1 MSLEFDL
8 PKDNNSIIKVI
19 GVGGGGSNAVNH
31 MFNQGIVGVDF
42 IVCNTDRQALDIS
55 PVPYKIQLG
64 PALTEGRGAGMI
76 PEIGM
81 NAAMENIEEIRELLS
96 RNAKMVFVTAGMG
109 GGTGT
114 GAAPVIAQVAKD
126 LGILTV
132 GIVTVPFNFEGRKR
146 RQQAE
151 DGLNKMRE
159 NVDTLLI
166 INNERLR
173 DFGKDMSLSQAF
185 GHADNILTVAAKG
198 IAEVISVTGI
208 INVDFNDVNTVLRN
222 SGRAIM
228 GSAIGE
234 GENRAIDAVQNALVS
249 PLLNDNDIYGA
260 KYVLLNITYGNKE
273 VMMDEITEITDYIQD
288 AAGATADV
296 IWGHGYDSSL
306 GDNLSITLIATGF
319 SSEPLTGFEKAPE
332 RKVVSLEDEARKELT
347 TPLDS
352 PVYTSLETAEAV
364 AVEPSVTEQLQQ
376 EPFLKTETSEV
387 LPSYTSTNL
396 TEEVLTSN
404 ADDISSETV
413 DSDVVSEE
421 VPSFSEPIQPVV
433 ESSSEEKI
441 SYDLFGSTEENTD
454 TTDTTPVWNET
465 LINETPETTWN
476 NEYSEEEIGPTAELE
491 DTTEAFTWEM
501 TSEIKE
507 DTVSSTEVPLASEQ
521 NVVRHML
528 EDDIVSPVSTEEV
541 KRPISVEE
549 LQQRTQER
557 VSRIQEYTAKL
568 KKADGINEF
577 EKEPAFV
584 RRNINLN
591 STTPSSDENFS
602 RFGLADDGTGQ
613 FSLRNNNFLHDNVD

>member
-1 MSLEFDL
+1 MPLEFDL
-8 PKDNNSIIKVI
+8 PKENNSIIKVI

-31 MFNQGIVGVDF
+31 MFNQGIAGVDF

-64 PALTEGRGAGMI
+64 PTLTEGRGAGMI

-96 RNAKMVFVTAGMG
+96 KNTKMVFVTAGLG

-114 GAAPVIAQVAKD
+114 GAAPVIAQAARD

-173 DFGKDMSLSQAF
+173 DFGKDMSLSEAF

-234 GENRAIDAVQNALVS
+234 GENRALDAVQNALVS
-249 PLLNDNDIYGA
+249 PLLNDNDISGA

-296 IWGHGYDSSL
+296 IWGHGYDGAL
-306 GDNLSITLIATGF
+306 GDKLNITLIATGF

-332 RKVVSLEDEARKELT
+332 RKVVSLDEESRKELLN
-347 TPLDS
+347 PLES
-352 PVYTSLETAEAV
+352 PL
-364 AVEPSVTEQLQQ
+364 SVSSKALNSTESVPTVSEQLQQ
-376 EPFLKTETSEV
+376 EPFLKV
-387 LPSYTSTNL
+387 
-396 TEEVLTSN
+396 
-404 ADDISSETV
+404 DIN
-413 DSDVVSEE
+413 
-421 VPSFSEPIQPVV
+421 EPIINNAKFPSDMPNVNDTVSLFTDESNVVENEAPLNNASLDQSV
-433 ESSSEEKI
+433 ESSSVEKI
-441 SYDLFGSTEENTD
+441 SYNLFDTTEETDESSQVTPIWNDALISETGD
-454 TTDTTPVWNET
+454 TTQ
-465 LINETPETTWN
+465 N
-476 NEYSEEEIGPTAELE
+476 NEFTDKNTESPEFIEQSG
-491 DTTEAFTWEM
+491 EAFTWELTTENEKDSLNEDEIKITSDEGVVKHLLDDEIS
-501 TSEIKE
+501 TSETSGEEKSSMSAE
-507 DTVSSTEVPLASEQ
+507 DIQ
-521 NVVRHML
+521 
-528 EDDIVSPVSTEEV
+528 
-541 KRPISVEE
+541 KR
-549 LQQRTQER
+549 TNDR
-557 VSRIQEYTAKL
+557 VSKIQEYTSKL

-591 STTPSSDENFS
+591 TSTPSTEENFS
-602 RFGLADDGTGQ
+602 RFGLADDGTGK
-613 FSLRNNNFLHDNVD
+613 FSLKNNNFLHDNVD